1 MTSPTWSCGW
11 SIYYRPKTFLVRSA
25 KLVMCKRLSSLKFQV
40 HSTSRSCEIRKHL
53 KPKFTDLESLV
64 KFRKRVICAIVPRE
78 DWCTAL
84 KFYFDVRVLTLRKC
98 RSRKKRRVHIR
109 GLNPFITS
117 DSLENGKLRKEYIYF
132 WYFHFITRGAFSDP
146 FYSEID
152 CGYYLFVFLEI

>member
-1 MTSPTWSCGW
+1 MVGVYIIDQKP
-11 SIYYRPKTFLVRSA
+11 FLVRLA
-25 KLVMCKRLSSLKFQV
+25 KLVMCKGLNSLKFQV

-84 KFYFDVRVLTLRKC
+84 KFYFNVRVLTLRKC

-132 WYFHFITRGAFSDP
+132 FRSI
-146 FYSEID
+146 
-152 CGYYLFVFLEI
+152 FLRS